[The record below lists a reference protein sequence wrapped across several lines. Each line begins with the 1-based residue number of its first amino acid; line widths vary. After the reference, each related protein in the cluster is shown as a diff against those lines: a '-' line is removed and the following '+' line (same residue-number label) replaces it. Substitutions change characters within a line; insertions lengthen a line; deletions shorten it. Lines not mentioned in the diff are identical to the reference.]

1 MKESKGMS
9 KKEGERETDRGREM
23 KIVRDKERES
33 ARSLER
39 EDQEMMW

>member
-23 KIVRDKERES
+23 KIVRDKERER
-33 ARSLER
+33 AQGVWRER
-39 EDQEMMW
+39 IKK